1 MYLSCMKSLWS
12 ETQTLLKNQL
22 EHGHY
27 QVWIAPLQAEL
38 LNGQRLGLK
47 LFAPTDFV
55 VNRVKDRYLGII
67 AKAASIVAQ
76 QEIELEISKG
86 TASEPLPAA
95 QFETPAPDAE
105 GVASELR
112 DPASS
117 GTQVGLPLNYSVP
130 TLAKQKYSFDSF
142 VVGPSNQLAFSAAQT
157 LCGELQQSVN
167 TLFLTSGPGLGKTH
181 LVQAMGYSLKQSARN
196 CCKIACL
203 TAEEFG
209 SRMVAAIRARETEN
223 FKARYRDIDVLLLE
237 DIHFLQG
244 KEKMQDEV
252 LSTIKCI
259 RDRGGRVVFSSS
271 FAPHDL
277 KDLCSQLASRFC
289 AGFLATIEPP
299 CFETRKAI
307 FTQKASLQHIAL
319 PDPVAELLA
328 EHVRSDVRKIE
339 SCLHNLILQA
349 RLLNQEISIELA
361 CSVLKQYASQET
373 LLDFDSILRT
383 VCHIFGL
390 NLEELSSKTRRA
402 ACVSAR
408 NAAFF
413 LARKHTDLTLAE
425 IGQRLNRTH
434 TSVIKGISSLEREI
448 SRQTPLGRQLN
459 QTLLMIERNSRPSA

>member
-1 MYLSCMKSLWS
+1 MYLGCMKNLWS

-38 LNGQRLGLK
+38 LKGQGLGLK

-55 VNRVKDRYLGII
+55 VNRIKERYLSII
-67 AKAASIVAQ
+67 GKAASIVAQ
-76 QEIELEISKG
+76 QDVALEIFRG
-86 TASEPLPAA
+86 TASEPLPSA
-95 QFETPAPDAE
+95 QFETAAPKTKEPAC
-105 GVASELR
+105 GLR
-112 DPASS
+112 SPICQS
-117 GTQVGLPLNYSVP
+117 TQIGLPLNYSVP
-130 TLAKQKYSFDSF
+130 VLARQRYSFDSF
-142 VVGPSNQLAFSAAQT
+142 VVGPSNQLAFSAAKT
-157 LCGELQQSVN
+157 LCAELQQSVN

-181 LVQAMGYSLKQSARN
+181 LVQAMGYSLKHNARN

-209 SRMVAAIRARETEN
+209 SRMVAAIRAKETES

-277 KDLCSQLASRFC
+277 KDLCSQLSSRFC

-390 NLEELSSKTRRA
+390 NLEELASKTRRA
-402 ACVSAR
+402 TCVSAR
-408 NAAFF
+408 NTVFF
-413 LARKHTDLTLAE
+413 LARKHTNLTLAE

-459 QTLLMIERNSRPSA
+459 QTLMMIEKNSQSSL